1 MQKGIK
7 KEHFFGRKRDKN
19 YSFYVII
26 EPQRTQRFYTKNAK
40 KTLRPWRILW
50 ELCGKKTTI
59 NYFSKTTKV
68 AKYVSLRLH
77 H

>member
-50 ELCGKKTTI
+50 ELSGKK
-59 NYFSKTTKV
+59 NNN
-68 AKYVSLRLH
+68 
-77 H
+77 

>member
-26 EPQRTQRFYTKNAK
+26 EPQRTQRLTTKNAK
-40 KTLRPWRILW
+40 KIL
-50 ELCGKKTTI
+50 
-59 NYFSKTTKV
+59 
-68 AKYVSLRLH
+68 
-77 H
+77 